1 MSYRYETTD
10 EWIERVKDLRRSSG
24 KTLRDF
30 CYILGGVVSPSTLC
44 RIERGEQRCV
54 SSDLILVLSNYAGC
68 DFTPVT
74 YKCDSDLQKRI
85 DELNKENRMLRDY
98 IRMKWHEE
106 EINGN
111 G

>member
-1 MSYRYETTD
+1 MSLKYEVTD

-44 RIERGEQRCV
+44 RIESGKQKHV
-54 SSDLILVLSNYAGC
+54 SSDLILVLSNFAGC
-68 DFTPVT
+68 DFTPVP
-74 YKCDSDLQKRI
+74 YKYDSDLIKRI

>member
-1 MSYRYETTD
+1 MSYRYDVTD
-10 EWIERVKDLRRSSG
+10 EWIKRLKDLRRSSG

-30 CYILGGVVSPSTLC
+30 SYILGGVVSPSTLC
-44 RIERGEQRCV
+44 RIERGEQKCV
-54 SSDLILVLSNYAGC
+54 SGDLILVLSNYAGC
-68 DFTPVT
+68 DFTPVS
-74 YKCDSDLQKRI
+74 YECDSDLLKRI